1 MAAVKYLLKKEF
13 LLFRRDKFLSLLA
26 VIFPM
31 AVMLLMPWAANLD
44 VKEVNLAVIDHDGSS
59 LSSRLINSIE
69 ASENFILIE
78 NSATYSKAMSLIES
92 GKADVVLEIPSGM
105 EKDLSAGQDV
115 EVFIASNSVN
125 SVKGIIGASYL
136 NSIVSSFPVAQ
147 TTQTVPVDV
156 RIQFKYNK
164 YLDYKMFMVP
174 GFLLMI
180 ILCICSFLPALNIV
194 MEKERGTIEQ
204 INVTPVSKLEFI
216 LSKILFYG
224 ILGIIL
230 FSIGFF
236 FSKAIYGIAPYGGYI
251 PIFIATVLF
260 ILFMSGIGL
269 LLSNVSQ
276 TLQQCVFLIFFTG
289 NIMLLLT
296 GVITPVQ
303 SMENWAQNMTYFL
316 PPRYYIDIMRAVC
329 LKGSGILD
337 LGFEFIMLGLSA
349 FITDLFAVLTYK
361 KQS

>member
-26 VIFPM
+26 VLFPM
-31 AVMLLMPWAANLD
+31 AIMLLMPWAANLD
-44 VKEVNLAVIDHDGSS
+44 VKEVNLAVIDHDGSL
-59 LSSRLINSIE
+59 LSSRLLNSIE

-78 NSATYSKAMSLIES
+78 SSDTYSKAMSLIES
-92 GKADVVLEIPSGM
+92 GKADVILEIPAGM
-105 EKDLSAGQDV
+105 EKNLAAGQDV

-125 SVKGIIGASYL
+125 SIKGIMGASYL
-136 NSIVSSFPVAQ
+136 NSLVSSFSTAQ
-147 TTQTVPVDV
+147 TTQTAPVDV

-194 MEKERGTIEQ
+194 MEKEKGTIEQ

-216 LSKILFYG
+216 LSKISFYS
-224 ILGIIL
+224 ILGIVL
-230 FSIGFF
+230 FAIGFF

-251 PIFIATVLF
+251 PIFLATVLF
-260 ILFMSGIGL
+260 TLFMSGIGL

-276 TLQQCVFLIFFTG
+276 TLQQCVFLIFFIS
-289 NIMLLLT
+289 NIMILLT

-303 SMENWAQNMTYFL
+303 SMENWAQNMTYIL

-349 FITDLFAVLTYK
+349 FITDFFAVLTYK